1 MNRWPVSRPAD
12 DQLRRRSVSA
22 GPGSTQAE
30 CETLLYPPMTTC
42 LGVPVRIRGT
52 AVGNLYFT
60 EKPGGVA
67 FTDQDESLV
76 GTLASAAGFVI

>member
-1 MNRWPVSRPAD
+1 
-12 DQLRRRSVSA
+12 
-22 GPGSTQAE
+22 
-30 CETLLYPPMTTC
+30 MTTF